1 MFWSKA
7 RGKVGDI
14 VISQVKGQT
23 ITRAYQP
30 SVGNPRSQD
39 QMKQRAKFGG
49 AVKFYKFATQAL
61 FKFAFEDRLQKESDY
76 NAFMRYN
83 AKAFSIMSREDYLDS
98 NIFPIVG
105 ANKQVVMSQGR
116 LGSYHVNA
124 VEDFSPDNTSVW
136 VPEVGQE
143 IVFTETPTTW
153 GEVSEEYIKTYG
165 LIDGDI
171 ITLVHIDT
179 GTVLGAEGPERLHN
193 LRWNIEQYI
202 LDSSSAAEI
211 PEIFSVNA
219 DKELRYTPDLENE
232 FFQYFCVIFS
242 RNTPSGL
249 WVSTSYLASNTSAE
263 GWAESLNLYPMIQLN
278 LKTWGAT
285 GKAIL
290 QGGLAAPMPQPEPF
304 PILSVIGVDPEAQVL
319 KNLAST
325 KVGELV
331 SNPGF
336 DSTETNYFGLQLN
349 GKTADEIVPLL
360 STNLTSTDIDTNSA
374 TFVKDGK
381 TYNIFYFSLAS
392 GASVGDVLELTYG
405 TTEQTTLFKA
415 VVTGV

>member
-30 SVGNPRSQD
+30 SVGNPRSED
-39 QMKQRAKFGG
+39 QMTQRAKFGG

-61 FKFAFEDRLQKESDY
+61 FKFAFEDKLQKESDY

-116 LGSYHVNA
+116 LGSFHVNA
-124 VEDFSPDNTSVW
+124 VEDFDPDNTSVW
-136 VPEVGQE
+136 VPEEGQE

-171 ITLVHIDT
+171 ITLVHINT
-179 GTVLGAEGPERLHN
+179 GMVLGAEGPERLHN
-193 LRWNIEQYI
+193 LRWEIEQYI
-202 LDSSSAAEI
+202 LDSTSAAEI
-211 PEIFSVNA
+211 PEIFSINA
-219 DKELRYTPDLENE
+219 DKELRYTPDWENA

-249 WVSTSYLASNTSAE
+249 WVSTSFLGSNTSAE
-263 GWAESLNLYPMIQLN
+263 SWAESLNLYPMIQLN

-290 QGGLAAPMPQPEPF
+290 QGALATPLPEPEPGPTIEGF
-304 PILSVIGVDPEAQVL
+304 RGVNDNEDDAFDEDLSQNGDTLSNPILFKNSTNYVWVKG
-319 KNLAST
+319 KNLDTLDDDDLYTEDTGVTDIEFATSVEPKEGYRCIT
-325 KVGELV
+325 MNQ
-331 SNPGF
+331 S
-336 DSTETNYFGLQLN
+336 STEGTQKVVTIN
-349 GKTADEIVPLL
+349 
-360 STNLTSTDIDTNSA
+360 
-374 TFVKDGK
+374 
-381 TYNIFYFSLAS
+381 
-392 GASVGDVLELTYG
+392 VGTYG
-405 TTEQTTLFKA
+405 SFKVITRA
-415 VVTGV
+415 S

>member
-1 MFWSKA
+1 MSRGSMFWSKA

-30 SVGNPRSQD
+30 SVTNPKSEN
-39 QMKQRAKFGG
+39 QMLQRAKFGG

-61 FKFAFEDRLQKESDY
+61 FKFAFEDKLQKESDY

-124 VEDFSPDNTSVW
+124 IQDFNPDNTSVW
-136 VPEVGQE
+136 VPEEGQE

-153 GEVSEEYIKTYG
+153 GEVSEEYIKAYG

-179 GTVLGAEGPERLHN
+179 GMVLGAEGPERLHN
-193 LRWNIEQYI
+193 LRWDIEQYI
-202 LDSSSAAEI
+202 LDSTSAAEI
-211 PEIFSVNA
+211 PEIFSINA
-219 DKELRYTPDLENE
+219 DKELRYTPDLEND

-249 WVSTSYLASNTSAE
+249 WVSTSYLGSNTSAE

-290 QGGLAAPMPQPEPF
+290 QGSLAAPMPQPEPGPTIEGF
-304 PILSVIGVDPEAQVL
+304 RGITDSGDEAFAYELTQPNNYTDNPLLDTGVPSYLWVKGENLEQLTEADITFDTNQISLVEKTEQVTPHTGYICL
-319 KNLAST
+319 IITPNSGIEP
-325 KVGELV
+325 GELTWINV
-331 SNPGF
+331 GGSAQAKF
-336 DSTETNYFGLQLN
+336 
-349 GKTADEIVPLL
+349 I
-360 STNLTSTDIDTNSA
+360 TS
-374 TFVKDGK
+374 
-381 TYNIFYFSLAS
+381 
-392 GASVGDVLELTYG
+392 
-405 TTEQTTLFKA
+405 
-415 VVTGV
+415 